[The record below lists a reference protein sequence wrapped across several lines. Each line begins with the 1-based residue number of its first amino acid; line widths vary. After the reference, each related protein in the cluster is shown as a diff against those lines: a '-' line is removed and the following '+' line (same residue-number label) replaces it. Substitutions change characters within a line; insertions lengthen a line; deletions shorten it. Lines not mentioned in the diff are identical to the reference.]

1 MELVLENVRCFA
13 GIHTIPIRPLTVL
26 VGENSSGKSTAL
38 AMLSALGDPVGFPMR
53 PLFNEAPYDL
63 GSFRTIAT
71 LGGEPGG
78 SDYFSVG
85 YGSGADDADAGN
97 EVLAKYQSIEGQVE
111 LTELRIKGSEGRE
124 LSLTLNVYHKRFMA
138 VLSIPW
144 RGRTD
149 TVEFAFDGSFGE
161 DGRLDSRSFLRTELL
176 RVKRQGAKLELD
188 ADWLTEALKTLEPLS
203 LLRTLSIAPIRTKPR
218 RTYDQVTESYDPEG
232 NHIPLILARV
242 LAEQSTSAQKKALLS
257 GLKRFGRESAL
268 FSDIALRRLGDAPA
282 DPFQVMVTVGGRPT
296 NLLDVGYGVSQVL
309 PLVVQGIISAEEGLL
324 LIQQPEVHLHP
335 RAQAALGS
343 LFVDLVAKDA
353 KQFVI
358 ETHSDYIVDR
368 IRMEIADG
376 KLPSESFLILYL
388 ERKGTET
395 RVYPITVDS
404 LGNLIGVPP
413 TYREFFLREEINL
426 LTRGG

>member
-1 MELVLENVRCFA
+1 MELILENVRCFA
-13 GIHTIPIRPLTVL
+13 GKHIIPIKPLTIL

-38 AMLSALGDPVGFPMR
+38 AMLSTMGDPVGFPMR
-53 PLFNEAPYDL
+53 PQFNEAPYDL

-71 LGGEPGG
+71 LGGEAGG
-78 SDYFSVG
+78 ANHFSVG
-85 YGSGADDADAGN
+85 YSGGSDSVDAGN

-124 LSLTLNVYHKRFMA
+124 LSLILNVYHKRYMA

-149 TVEFAFDGSFGE
+149 TVEFAFDESFGE

-188 ADWLTEALKTLEPLS
+188 ADWLTEALKALEPLS
-203 LLRTLSIAPIRTKPR
+203 RLRTLSIAPIRTKPR
-218 RTYDQVTESYDPEG
+218 RTYDQVTEAFDPEG
-232 NHIPLILARV
+232 NHIPLALARI

-257 GLKRFGRESAL
+257 GLKRFGQESRL
-268 FSDIALRRLGDAPA
+268 FSDISLRSLGDAPA

-309 PLVVQGIISAEEGLL
+309 PLVVQGIIAAEEGLL

-343 LFVDLVAKDA
+343 LLVDLVAKDA

-376 KLPSESFLILYL
+376 KLPSDAVVILYL
-388 ERKGTET
+388 EREGTET
-395 RVYPITVDS
+395 TVYPIKVDS

-413 TYREFFLREEINL
+413 TYREFFLREEMNL

>member
-13 GIHTIPIRPLTVL
+13 GRHTIPIKPLTIL

-53 PLFNEAPYDL
+53 PLFNDAPYDL

-71 LGGEPGG
+71 LGGEAGG

-85 YGSGADDADAGN
+85 YNSGTDDADAGN
-97 EVLAKYQSIEGQVE
+97 EVLAKYQSIEGHVE

-124 LSLTLNVYHKRFMA
+124 LSLALNVYHKRFMA

-149 TVEFAFDGSFGE
+149 TVEFAFDESFGE
-161 DGRLDSRSFLRTELL
+161 DGRLDSRVFLRTELL
-176 RVKRQGAKLELD
+176 RVRRQGAKLELD

-203 LLRTLSIAPIRTKPR
+203 RLRTLSIAPIRTKPR
-218 RTYDQVTESYDPEG
+218 RTYDNVPESYDPEG

-242 LAEQSTSAQKKALLS
+242 LAEQSTSAQRKALLS
-257 GLKRFGRESAL
+257 RLKRFGRESAL

-282 DPFQVMVTVGGRPT
+282 DPFQLMVTVGGRPT

-309 PLVVQGIISAEEGLL
+309 PLVVEGIISAEEGLL

-343 LFVDLVAKDA
+343 LFVELVAKDA

-368 IRMEIADG
+368 IRMEIANG
-376 KLPSESFLILYL
+376 KLPTELVVILYL
-388 ERKGTET
+388 ERNGTET
-395 RVYPITVDS
+395 TVYPITVDS